1 MALEKRSIHVFKQR
15 KIMYEIKN
23 KNILVTGGT
32 GQIGSFLTEFL
43 VADGANVTVL
53 GRQISNL
60 KEIKPLV
67 ESNKIKFIECDLIN
81 EKNLESVKTKL
92 ENIDYLL
99 HFSSEMTELFSTLLK
114 NAMHSVDLNLRSIL
128 QLLNF
133 IPHLDG
139 MLYASSLSVYGIPK
153 YLPIDEKCPT
163 NPITFYG
170 CGKLG
175 AEKYLKLFSNTHSV
189 PLTIMRYSSVY
200 GPRNRTKRALPTFIN
215 LALED
220 KPITLHGNG
229 DAFCDFIYISDVV
242 DATKSGM
249 LTNQSEVY
257 NIGSGVKFTV
267 LQLAQKIIEL
277 TNSKSR
283 IKYSDESSSFDYV
296 FDISK
301 AKNNLGFS
309 PKTSI
314 EEGLTKEI
322 AWHKKNL
329 RN

>member
-43 VADGANVTVL
+43 VAGGANVTVL
-53 GRQISNL
+53 GRKISNL

-99 HFSSEMTELFSTLLK
+99 HFSSEMAELFSSLLK
-114 NAMHSVDLNLRSIL
+114 NAMHSVNLNLKGII
-128 QLLNF
+128 QLLKF
-133 IPHLDG
+133 LPHLDG
-139 MLYASSLSVYGIPK
+139 ILYASSIGVYGIPK
-153 YLPIDEKCPT
+153 YLPIDEECPT
-163 NPITFYG
+163 NPVTFYG

-189 PLTIMRYSSVY
+189 PLTMMRYSSVY

-220 KPITLHGNG
+220 KPIILHGNG
-229 DAFCDFIYISDVV
+229 DTFNDFIYISDVI
-242 DATKSGM
+242 DATKSGI
-249 LTNQSEVY
+249 LRNQSEIY
-257 NIGSGVKFTV
+257 NIGSGIKCTV

-277 TNSKSR
+277 TNSKSQ
-283 IKYSDESSSFDYV
+283 IKYSNKSSNHDNV

-301 AKNNLGFS
+301 AKNNLGFF
-309 PKTSI
+309 PKVSI
-314 EEGLTKEI
+314 EEGLMKEI
-322 AWHKKNL
+322 AWHKKF
-329 RN
+329 